1 MDERRH
7 HIFVDLALFMVIKKH
22 MVVTLLAFQKIVR
35 YEQNVEM
42 MLMVVFILERGRMNT
57 SWSSWK
63 YKRVGGYV
71 EQKFFS

>member
-7 HIFVDLALFMVIKKH
+7 HILFDLALFMVIKH

-42 MLMVVFILERGRMNT
+42 MLMVVFILKRGRMNT
-57 SWSSWK
+57 SWSLWK
-63 YKRVGGYV
+63 YERVGGYV
-71 EQKFFS
+71 EQKFF